1 MMNTVALKKEKLD
14 CMGFEDKLNCL
25 DIYRV
30 REVEKVIRT
39 FMELPVN
46 RSLRIE
52 IKNIMDAVYKMTNDQ
67 FAQVNETVDNL
78 LTYEDLV

>member
-1 MMNTVALKKEKLD
+1 MNTVKLKKEKLET
-14 CMGFEDKLNCL
+14 MSFEDKLNCL

-52 IKNIMDAVYKMTNDQ
+52 IKNIMNAVHVMSNEH
-67 FAQVNETVDNL
+67 FAMVDEAVDNL
-78 LTYEDLV
+78 LTYDDLV

>member
-1 MMNTVALKKEKLD
+1 MNTVKLKKEKLET
-14 CMGFEDKLNCL
+14 MAFEDKLNCL

-52 IKNIMDAVYKMTNDQ
+52 IKNIMNAVVQMTNEQ
-67 FAQVNETVDNL
+67 FERIDREVESL

>member
-1 MMNTVALKKEKLD
+1 MNTVKLKKEKLET
-14 CMGFEDKLNCL
+14 MAFEDKLNCL

-52 IKNIMDAVYKMTNDQ
+52 IKNIMNAVLQMTDEQ
-67 FAQVNETVDNL
+67 FERIDREVESL